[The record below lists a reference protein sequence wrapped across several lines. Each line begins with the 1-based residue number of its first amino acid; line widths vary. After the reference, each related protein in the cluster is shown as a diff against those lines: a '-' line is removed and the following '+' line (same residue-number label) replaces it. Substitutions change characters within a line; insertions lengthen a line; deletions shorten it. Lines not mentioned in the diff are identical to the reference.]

1 MSLPNDARE
10 WWSFLSLIA
19 VRIFVDLK
27 ALNESV
33 MREIHPL
40 PKVDET
46 LAQFAALPG

>member
-27 ALNESV
+27 ALNECYEGNS
-33 MREIHPL
+33 P
-40 PKVDET
+40 PS
-46 LAQFAALPG
+46 